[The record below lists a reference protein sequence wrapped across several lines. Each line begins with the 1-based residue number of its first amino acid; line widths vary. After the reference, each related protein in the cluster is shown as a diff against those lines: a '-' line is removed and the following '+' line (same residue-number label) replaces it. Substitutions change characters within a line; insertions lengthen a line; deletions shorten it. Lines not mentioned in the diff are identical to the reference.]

1 MYSILCQKQGINWL
15 VWLILYNSRYPL
27 CLIGFKIELTGKVL
41 FDNICWPNPTEL
53 KWHLI
58 DNAWGGKGCKGTYI
72 IVPAS
77 RGPSIFLDKP
87 RRASARRV
95 HYTILLRTGLKQH
108 FIHYLKRLIPTDFV
122 RLSCNVNISNT
133 TISIFLFLS
142 KVSVLVH
149 YSSCNVTGF
158 LSLSLSL
165 SPWRLK
171 ILV

>member
-95 HYTILLRTGLKQH
+95 HYTIENWSKTAFHSLPQMINSH
-108 FIHYLKRLIPTDFV
+108 RLCPFV
-122 RLSCNVNISNT
+122 LSTSQT
-133 TISIFLFLS
+133 QLS
-142 KVSVLVH
+142 VFS
-149 YSSCNVTGF
+149 YSCPKFQCLYIIQV
-158 LSLSLSL
+158 
-165 SPWRLK
+165 
-171 ILV
+171 VM